1 MADKAKN
8 LLSKILNVPMEEISD
23 DSSAENTRGWDS
35 LVIMQLLVTLEE
47 EFDIR
52 ISIKDVDFLK
62 SISGI
67 NHLIEM
73 GQEAEKGNQ

>member
-1 MADKAKN
+1 MADKAKD
-8 LLSKILNVPMEEISD
+8 LLSKILNVPMDEISD

-47 EFDIR
+47 GFDIR

>member
-1 MADKAKN
+1 MADKAKD
-8 LLSKILNVPMEEISD
+8 LLSRILNVPMDEISD

-52 ISIKDVDFLK
+52 ISIKDADFLK